1 MTLRLSTSFV
11 LATAVALGAG
21 LTTMGVTNYVIYLGE
36 FTGFW
41 GLFFGSFVAVF
52 SFGVSLALASTSSQ
66 RSFLGRALAA
76 IACFLLA
83 ALVAW
88 WVAAWGVPVMSL
100 EGAWLWPLGIVC
112 GVSGV
117 LLLRRRSWSKQ
128 PPHDGAIDL

>member
-1 MTLRLSTSFV
+1 MVLRPSTSLI
-11 LATAVALGAG
+11 LAAAIALGAG
-21 LTTMGVTNYVIYLGE
+21 LITMGVTNYVVYLGG

-41 GLFFGSFVAVF
+41 GLFFGSFVAVIA
-52 SFGVSLALASTSSQ
+52 FGVGLALASTSSQ
-66 RSFLGRALAA
+66 RSFVGRVVAA

-88 WVAAWGVPVMSL
+88 WIAAWGVPVMSL

-117 LLLRRRSWSKQ
+117 LLLRRRSWSKTRFSR
-128 PPHDGAIDL
+128 PR